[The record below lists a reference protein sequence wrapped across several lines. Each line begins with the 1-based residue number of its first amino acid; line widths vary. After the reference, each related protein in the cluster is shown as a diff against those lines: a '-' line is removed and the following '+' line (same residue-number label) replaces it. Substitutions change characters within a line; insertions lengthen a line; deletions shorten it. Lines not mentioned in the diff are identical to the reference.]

1 MHDGIKEAFIHSQF
15 KINDEKERKMKLTRI
30 MAAAGLVVALACG
43 NALATPSTQ
52 IWIPSTDVKSFK
64 DIHLDIDNYTRFD
77 GKGYNGYNPNLY
89 NIGLSAGV
97 LPYENVKLEIG
108 VDFLKSGYQNTGVY
122 PYDKAP
128 FYFNAKL
135 GTPEDAFDIKGLPA
149 FAVGGYNF
157 GTYDKAGSVS
167 TRQNITYGLVAKTF
181 PVIGRLS
188 AGGYYG
194 SERALGKGAN
204 TGAMA
209 SWDRSMPEI
218 SDKLWLAVDYMS
230 GNNANGEISVGG
242 SWAFSKQVS
251 LIVGVVFFNPFYN
264 ISSYD
269 PSYGGGG
276 AYSGHINPGGK
287 PALTTQLDISF

>member
-1 MHDGIKEAFIHSQF
+1 VHDGIKEAFIHSQF

-269 PSYGGGG
+269 PSYGGG

>member
-1 MHDGIKEAFIHSQF
+1 MKFG
-15 KINDEKERKMKLTRI
+15 KIL
-30 MAAAGLVVALACG
+30 AAAATMVTLASSM
-43 NALATPSTQ
+43 ALATPSTQ

-64 DIHLDIDNYTRFD
+64 DIHIDIDNYARFASKASA
-77 GKGYNGYNPNLY
+77 GTNMY

-97 LPYENVKLEIG
+97 LPLENVKLEVG
-108 VDFLKSGYQNTGVY
+108 VDFLKQDIEALDNH
-122 PYDKAP
+122 P

-135 GTPEDAFDIKGLPA
+135 GTPEDAFGIKGLPA
-149 FAVGGYNF
+149 FAVGAYNL
-157 GTYDKAGSVS
+157 GTYDKPETALS
-167 TRQNITYGLVAKTF
+167 TRQNIVYGLVAKTL

-194 SERALGKGAN
+194 AERALAN
-204 TGAMA
+204 GTNLKKNNSGIMA

-242 SWAFSKQVS
+242 SWTFSKQVS

-264 ISSYD
+264 
-269 PSYGGGG
+269 PSGGE
-276 AYSGHINPGGK
+276 AIPGGK
-287 PALTTQLDISF
+287 PTLTTQLDIAF